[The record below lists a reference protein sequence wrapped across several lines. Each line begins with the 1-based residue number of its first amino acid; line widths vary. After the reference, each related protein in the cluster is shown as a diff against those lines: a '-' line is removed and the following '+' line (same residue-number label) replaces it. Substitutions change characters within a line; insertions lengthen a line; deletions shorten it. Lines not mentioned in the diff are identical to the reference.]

1 MRLPYRVESLGGNL
15 VKSSEHNILLAH
27 TVRLNYDN
35 KPAVRIG
42 VQLNHIVMVSM
53 SRPTTTLNTL
63 SSNNTTVNNFKSEL
77 ILSNET
83 ARVNTSNKI
92 KKINILLS
100 NIAKIYMLNKSTI
113 MNTRCKA

>member
-1 MRLPYRVESLGGNL
+1 MRLPSRVESLGGNL
-15 VKSSEHNILLAH
+15 VKSSEHMLAH

-42 VQLNHIVMVSM
+42 VQQNHIMVSM

-92 KKINILLS
+92 KKMNILLS
-100 NIAKIYMLNKSTI
+100 NIAKINMLNKSTI